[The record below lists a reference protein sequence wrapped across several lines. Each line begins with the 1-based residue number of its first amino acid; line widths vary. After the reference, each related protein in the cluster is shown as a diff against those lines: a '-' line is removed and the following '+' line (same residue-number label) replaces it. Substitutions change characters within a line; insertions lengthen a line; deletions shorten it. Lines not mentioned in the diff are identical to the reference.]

1 MRTQDEFVAA
11 RQRLW
16 SELDGLLIGDK
27 ELHRLAPT
35 SISKAASLYRIVCA
49 DLMHSRSVGYTTDLV
64 SYLDGLAARA
74 HNALYGARP
83 YRLHALW
90 DLVVRDFPRTL
101 RRRWKFFALAWALFL
116 IPCLVGLFGAMHS
129 QEFAEGVLSP
139 EQLSMM
145 AEMYREGFNE
155 GRDEGTDAMMA
166 GFYVWNNVGIAFRCF
181 ATGILWGIGS
191 LFFLVYNGLT
201 IGTTTGWVIRAG
213 HGQNILTFMCGHGP
227 FELTAIIIAGGA
239 GLQMGYALV
248 DTRGMTRVGS
258 LRSQAHELGHLVVGA
273 AVMLVI
279 AAGLEGFWSP
289 SSLPMPVKWAA
300 SAIFTVLVTLFL
312 ALAGRGEPRR
322 RRGQRRRE
330 RRDARDGDP
339 RGGGGGPGRP
349 ERSLTGMSSAGMSSA
364 GMSMAGISVV
374 GASSPEASAQQSM
387 TGGRL

>member
-1 MRTQDEFVAA
+1 MGGQDA
-11 RQRLW
+11 
-16 SELDGLLIGDK
+16 
-27 ELHRLAPT
+27 
-35 SISKAASLYRIVCA
+35 
-49 DLMHSRSVGYTTDLV
+49 
-64 SYLDGLAARA
+64 
-74 HNALYGARP
+74 
-83 YRLHALW
+83 
-90 DLVVRDFPRTL
+90 
-101 RRRWKFFALAWALFL
+101 
-116 IPCLVGLFGAMHS
+116 
-129 QEFAEGVLSP
+129 
-139 EQLSMM
+139 
-145 AEMYREGFNE
+145 
-155 GRDEGTDAMMA
+155 
-166 GFYVWNNVGIAFRCF
+166 
-181 ATGILWGIGS
+181 
-191 LFFLVYNGLT
+191 
-201 IGTTTGWVIRAG
+201 IRAG

-289 SSLPMPVKWAA
+289 SSLPMPVKWTA

-322 RRGQRRRE
+322 RRGQRRRA

-339 RGGGGGPGRP
+339 RGGGGGGGGPGRP